1 MTAHRDNHRHAK
13 WDIEST
19 AALLLCRFPQSHI
32 WVIKAA
38 RMELGTLSIYSNF
51 VTWKSVADGAGGP
64 SHHPGQRSWHHLQ
77 QLMDGAVSQMNSCS
91 DDSADTCSAV
101 TSSLPHGGTHSS
113 SLPVVLVGFSKGCV
127 VLNQLAYDRETTLNA
142 AAAGKDDTRARD
154 FAKLA
159 TEMYWLDGGHAGSRE
174 TWVTDDSVHKSLV
187 GVSVHSHV
195 TPYQVKDS
203 SRPWIGKE
211 HRRFIAGLTK
221 HNVTFTN
228 STHFA
233 YEQRSLENH
242 FRVLEM
248 F

>member
-1 MTAHRDNHRHAK
+1 MTGHRDNHRHAK

-19 AALLLCRFPQSHI
+19 AALLLRRFPTSHVWI
-32 WVIKAA
+32 VKAA
-38 RMELGTLSIYSNF
+38 RMELGTFSIYSNF

-64 SHHPGQRSWHHLQ
+64 SHHAGQRSWHHLQ
-77 QLMDGAVSQMNSCS
+77 QLMDSAVNQMNSRS
-91 DDSADTCSAV
+91 DDGVDTCSA
-101 TSSLPHGGTHSS
+101 SSVPCGGIHRSD
-113 SLPVVLVGFSKGCV
+113 LPVILVGFSKGCV
-127 VLNQLAYDRETTLNA
+127 VLNQLAYDRATTLDA
-142 AAAGKDDTRARD
+142 ASDGNDDSRARE

-159 TEMYWLDGGHAGSRE
+159 TEAYWLDGGHAGGRE

-228 STHFA
+228 AVHFSD
-233 YEQRSLENH
+233 EQRSLENH
-242 FRVLEM
+242 FRVLET

>member
-1 MTAHRDNHRHAK
+1 MTAHRDNHRYAK
-13 WDIEST
+13 WDVEST
-19 AALLLCRFPQSHI
+19 AALLFRRFPRSHV

-38 RMELGTLSIYSNF
+38 RMELGTFAIYSNF

-64 SHHPGQRSWHHLQ
+64 FHNSGQRSWHHLQ
-77 QLMDGAVSQMNSCS
+77 QLMDNAISQMNTCS
-91 DDSADTCSAV
+91 DNNADTCSALP
-101 TSSLPHGGTHSS
+101 SSPPHDGIYSSCLPAI
-113 SLPVVLVGFSKGCV
+113 LVGFSKGCV
-127 VLNQLAYDRETTLNA
+127 VLNQLSYDRAATLNTEA
-142 AAAGKDDTRARD
+142 AETDDTHARE

-159 TEMYWLDGGHAGSRE
+159 TEMYWLDGGHAGGRE
-174 TWVTDDSVHKSLV
+174 TWVTDDSVHKSLA
-187 GVSVHSHV
+187 GVTVHCHV

-211 HRRFIAGLTK
+211 HRRFTAGLTK

-233 YEQRSLENH
+233 DEQRSLENH
-242 FRVLEM
+242 FRILDS